1 MSNESLFQAISQP
14 HSILEVVRLGR
25 FHKSLFVVATLFA
38 GTGIIFDGLGI
49 GLVVVLLDGLT
60 KGGSSASSAFANLPL
75 LGGVSAYFSSMDASQ
90 RIAMVGALLAL
101 LAIVRT
107 YVSYVRTILQRK
119 VEIYTDAE
127 LRHRVLERVVAERV
141 SDSNDQASFQFNL
154 LTTMPNE
161 ASFALGRVIACLG
174 SIFAIVVAIGY
185 ATAISWQLTA
195 FAVIFLTSVM
205 LVTQRILATRSRKAG
220 SAITIFMVEFN
231 QFLLESIS
239 GLFIIR
245 AFGKE
250 RARRQQF
257 DGLVEKKI
265 ELNLRAQRPAS
276 AAEPIL
282 TGAMMVSVAILMIIG
297 TFFITDQATQIPAML
312 LFVIVLARL
321 AGPFGALADGLTMI
335 SLYSNSAA
343 TLNRYIGD
351 QKEDPTD
358 AGTVPFQTLQR
369 DIRFEDVRFA
379 YQADRPNV
387 LDNVS
392 FEITKGSFVALVGH
406 SGGGKTTIIRLLSK
420 LLAPTSGRIIVDGQ
434 NLQDLASETW
444 KRRIGIVPQESFLF
458 NDTIAANI
466 SFARPT
472 ASMDEIRAAARM
484 AHADQF
490 IEKLPLGYETM
501 VGDRGVALSGGQQQR
516 LAIARA
522 LLDKPD
528 LILLDEA
535 TSNLDAES
543 EKEIQKALEGLRG
556 ECTVVVIAHR
566 LATVRAADRIF
577 AISDGRI
584 VESGTH
590 EYLKNLNGMY
600 SRLLATAELDE
611 PR

>member
-1 MSNESLFQAISQP
+1 MSNESLFQAISKP
-14 HSILEVVRLGR
+14 HSILEVVRLSR
-25 FHKSLFVVATLFA
+25 FHRLLFVVATLFA

-60 KGGSSASSAFANLPL
+60 RVGSAAGSAFSNMPL
-75 LGGVSAYFSSMDASQ
+75 LGGVSAYFSSMNASE
-90 RIAMVGALLAL
+90 RITVVGVLLAL

-107 YVSYVRTILQRK
+107 YVSYVRTMLQRK
-119 VEIYTDAE
+119 VEIFTDAE
-127 LRHRVLERVVAERV
+127 LRRRVLERVVAERV
-141 SDSNDQASFQFNL
+141 SGSGDQASFQFNL
-154 LTTMPNE
+154 LTTMSNE
-161 ASFALGRVIACLG
+161 ASFALGRVVGCLG
-174 SIFAIVVAIGY
+174 SIFAIVIAIGY
-185 ATAISWQLTA
+185 AAAISWQLTA
-195 FAVIFLTSVM
+195 FAVIFLASVM
-205 LVTQRILATRSRKAG
+205 LLTQRVLATRSRKAG
-220 SAITIFMVEFN
+220 SAITVFMVEFN

-250 RARRQQF
+250 RARRRQF
-257 DGLVEKKI
+257 DDLVEKKI

-282 TGAMMVSVAILMIIG
+282 TGAMMVSVAVLMVIG

-321 AGPFGALADGLTMI
+321 AGPFGALADGLTAI

-343 TLNRYIGD
+343 ALNQYIGRPAD
-351 QKEDPTD
+351 DPTD
-358 AGTVPFQTLQR
+358 TGTVPFRALQR
-369 DIRFEDVRFA
+369 EIRFENVGFA
-379 YQADRPNV
+379 YQADRPSV

-392 FEITKGSFVALVGH
+392 FEIAKGSFVALVGH

-420 LLAPTSGRIIVDGQ
+420 LLTPSSGRIVVDGQ
-434 NLQDLASETW
+434 DLQNLSSETW
-444 KRRIGIVPQESFLF
+444 KRRIGTVPQESFLF

-472 ASMDEIRAAARM
+472 ASMDEIRMAARM

-543 EKEIQKALEGLRG
+543 EREIQKALEGLRG

-566 LATVRAADRIF
+566 LATVRAADKIF
-577 AISDGRI
+577 AISEGRI
-584 VESGTH
+584 VESGDH
-590 EYLKNLNGMY
+590 EHLKSLNGIY
-600 SRLLATAELDE
+600 SRLLATAQRDE
-611 PR
+611 RS